1 MVLCPTGGKNLWE
14 PTKMGS
20 QGYPSGGGSPS
31 GPDETAGFLQLI
43 LGLMSLAYIFKRL
56 KSTAIY
62 SALLGA
68 SSLEPFV
75 RSILN
80 HEWLLKHNASSA
92 SCHWSWF
99 IHNHS
104 TFSFCLFW
112 HLIYQTY
119 PNSQAEGWILP
130 ESEPF
135 VCWWFV
141 CSPFQVQLCMFLC
154 SCHI

>member
-1 MVLCPTGGKNLWE
+1 
-14 PTKMGS
+14 MGS

-62 SALLGA
+62 STLLGA

-80 HEWLLKHNASSA
+80 HE
-92 SCHWSWF
+92 
-99 IHNHS
+99 
-104 TFSFCLFW
+104 
-112 HLIYQTY
+112 
-119 PNSQAEGWILP
+119 
-130 ESEPF
+130 
-135 VCWWFV
+135 
-141 CSPFQVQLCMFLC
+141 
-154 SCHI
+154 